1 MYLTFR
7 SPYINARSGA
17 DAPIHLSPPSG
28 ALFCLVSI
36 PPGLT
41 PGVVNDEAQDPGL
54 TPGVVNDEAQDPGL
68 TPGVVNDEA
77 QDPGLTP
84 GVVNDEAQDPGLT
97 PGVVNDEAQDPGL
110 TPRAIHLSRLRRFA
124 AKNLRL
130 CAVLPPVL
138 CPSREAATDSD
149 HPRWRSSN
157 SIPCLESSI
166 FNSSSNDRSR

>member
-17 DAPIHLSPPSG
+17 YA
-28 ALFCLVSI
+28 
-36 PPGLT
+36 
-41 PGVVNDEAQDPGL
+41 
-54 TPGVVNDEAQDPGL
+54 GVVNDEAQDPGL

-110 TPRAIHLSRLRRFA
+110 TPRAIHLSRLRRFP

-130 CAVLPPVL
+130 CAALPPAL
-138 CPSREAATDSD
+138 CPSRRAAKDAY
-149 HPRWRSSN
+149 PGA
-157 SIPCLESSI
+157 
-166 FNSSSNDRSR
+166 